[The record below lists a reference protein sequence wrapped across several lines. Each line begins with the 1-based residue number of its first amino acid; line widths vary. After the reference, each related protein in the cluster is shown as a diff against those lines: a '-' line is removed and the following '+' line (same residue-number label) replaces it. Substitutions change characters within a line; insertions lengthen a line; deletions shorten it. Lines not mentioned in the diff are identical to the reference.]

1 MSLITEWRNEEELD
15 PEKVVSSDVQLKVL
29 RRKMSGWSDER
40 KISYAHQLATQSHC
54 KGDGRA
60 TSDKLLTVISRIIK
74 LQRSIDNYREMLE
87 LKREKEVDSS
97 E

>member
-1 MSLITEWRNEEELD
+1 MSLISEWRDEGELD
-15 PEKVVSSDVQLKVL
+15 PEKVASSDIQLKDL

-40 KISYAHQLATQSHC
+40 KINYAHRLATQSHC
-54 KGDGRA
+54 KGEGRA

-74 LQRSIDNYREMLE
+74 LQRSVDNYREMLE
-87 LKREKEVDSS
+87 LKREKEADSS